1 MSSGVQP
8 LLRWIGGKQKLV
20 RQLSSRLPDDFDSLE
35 YFEPFLGAASLFFLR
50 VPRPAHLSDLNSH
63 LIECYRRVRD
73 EPHSVANHLERH
85 ASKNSR
91 EYYYVQRA
99 AYNAGRASAAQ
110 AARFIYLNKT
120 CFNGIFRVNRQG
132 AFNVPW
138 GAKDSPSLP
147 DRQALILASEAL
159 SQAALEV
166 LDYRDALRTV
176 QRGGF
181 AYIDPPYPAP
191 TNGDS
196 FALYT
201 ADRFGLG
208 DHYSL
213 AKAVIELDKRG
224 GRFMMSNADVPI
236 VRELYDGFSVDV
248 LPAIRYVTCKNHKRA
263 VNELVITN
271 Y

>member
-1 MSSGVQP
+1 
-8 LLRWIGGKQKLV
+8 V
-20 RQLSSRLPDDFDSLE
+20 RQLSSRLPGDFDSLE
-35 YFEPFLGAASLFFLR
+35 YFEPFLGAASLFFRR
-50 VPRPAHLSDLNSH
+50 VPKPAHLSDLNSH

-73 EPHSVANHLERH
+73 EPDVVADHLERH
-85 ASKNSR
+85 ARRNSR
-91 EYYYVQRA
+91 EYYYSQRA

-138 GAKDSPSLP
+138 GAKDTPALP
-147 DRQALILASEAL
+147 DRQALLQASEAL
-159 SQAALEV
+159 NHAALEV
-166 LDYRDALRTV
+166 LDYRGALKTV
-176 QRGGF
+176 GEGGF

-201 ADRFGLG
+201 ADRFSLS
-208 DHYSL
+208 DHHSL
-213 AKAVIELDKRG
+213 AGAIIELDKRG
-224 GRFMMSNADVPI
+224 GRFMMSNADVPV

-248 LPAIRYVTCKNHKRA
+248 LPTIRYVTCKKHKRA